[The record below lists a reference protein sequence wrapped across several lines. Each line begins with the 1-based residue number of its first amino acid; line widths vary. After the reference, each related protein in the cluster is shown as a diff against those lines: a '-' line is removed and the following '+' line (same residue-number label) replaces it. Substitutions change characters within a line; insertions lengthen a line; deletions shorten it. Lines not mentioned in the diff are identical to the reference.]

1 MVSVLPKVKPLLSPF
16 GGAAFV
22 DLYGLEVREIL
33 DLERLRLGDVASG
46 YWTPPFK
53 WSSGQVSHYGSSP
66 SSSARLLGS
75 KNRHYNKSA

>member
-1 MVSVLPKVKPLLSPF
+1 MISVLPKMNLIQSPF
-16 GGAAFV
+16 VDASFV
-22 DLYGLEVREIL
+22 ELREFGMTEIL

-66 SSSARLLGS
+66 SSSARLLGA
-75 KNRHYNKSA
+75 KNRRYNKSA